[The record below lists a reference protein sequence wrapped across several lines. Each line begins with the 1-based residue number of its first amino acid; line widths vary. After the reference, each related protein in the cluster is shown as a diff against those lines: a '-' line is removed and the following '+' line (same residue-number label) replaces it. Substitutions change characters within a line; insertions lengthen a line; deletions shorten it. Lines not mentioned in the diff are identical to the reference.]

1 MGRGHAAAL
10 TAAVVAAVAGCGP
23 FGDGVDGSFEP
34 LGEVVEDAARTDQA
48 FRLSSVTD
56 FDWDRVHAFP
66 PYSSRE
72 EIVRQLGLEWD
83 GAGDTASRENDSYNL
98 LVFVRGG
105 QVVRA
110 FDDYV
115 GDGNLTCIDPPV
127 VRGGLSRSEA
137 VLRVS
142 EARNADGSSHHYVA
156 LARPRDAREARR
168 TERCLKTYS

>member
-10 TAAVVAAVAGCGP
+10 TAAVLAT
-23 FGDGVDGSFEP
+23 
-34 LGEVVEDAARTDQA
+34 ARTDKP

-66 PYSSRE
+66 PYSSPE

-83 GAGDTASRENDSYNL
+83 DAGDTASGENDSYNL

-110 FDDYV
+110 FDHDV
-115 GDGNLTCIDPPV
+115 GDGNFTCIDPPV

-142 EARNADGSSHHYVA
+142 ETRNDDGSAHYYVA
-156 LARPRDAREARR
+156 LARPRDAGEARR
-168 TERCLKTYS
+168 TKRCLKTYS